1 MRRCRDCNTKIQPP
15 SMLCTSCKA
24 SADEKQRAKDREAA
38 KVRVKNRRIILRQQP
53 KEPKPPHK
61 CATSSCQTMVNGRAR
76 YCSECGY
83 QRRLIRQRDYV
94 RNKKHYDDPLPTE
107 PPTSY
112 EFLNRMNAYLKQN
125 GGSYYKHNR

>member
-38 KVRVKNRRIILRQQP
+38 KVRDKNRRIILRQQP
-53 KEPKPPHK
+53 KEPKPPHQCMACENMVTGRQVF
-61 CATSSCQTMVNGRAR
+61 CADCR
-76 YCSECGY
+76 YK
-83 QRRLIRQRDYV
+83 RRKASMKKYKK
-94 RNKKHYDDPLPTE
+94 NKKPYVDPLPTE